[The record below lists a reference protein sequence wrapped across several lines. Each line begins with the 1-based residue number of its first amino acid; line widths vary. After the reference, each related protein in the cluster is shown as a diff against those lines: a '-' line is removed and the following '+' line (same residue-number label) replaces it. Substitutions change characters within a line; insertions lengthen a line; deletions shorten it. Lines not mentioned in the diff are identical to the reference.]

1 MKIGIDAH
9 ALGSHLGGNETYIR
23 NVIRALGEVDPGGD
37 YTLFLSPHSLG
48 APIAGAERMRR
59 VVVRPHNPLV
69 RIPVTFSLALARE
82 RIDVVHVQYVAP
94 PVCPAR
100 VVVSVHDIA
109 YERYPQFFT
118 PGEVARFRALVP
130 LTIRKAAAVLTL
142 SEYSKR
148 DIVRRYNVPPDK
160 ITVTYLAADPMFQPI
175 HDEGRLAD
183 ARARYGTGERFILSV
198 GNLQPRKNLRTLID
212 AYVRLRR
219 AGATRH
225 KLVLVGK
232 RAWLSDDIFAA
243 ARASGYADEL
253 VFTGYVPDE
262 DLVALYNAADLF
274 VYPSIFEGFGLPPL
288 EAMAC
293 GTPVV
298 CSNTSSFPEVVSD
311 AALTVDPLDV
321 DGLAEAMSQ
330 ALHDATLRER
340 LSAQGP
346 RRAALFFWEHTAR
359 ITLDTYRSAAE
370 PDAHMRR
377 CPHDWEKRLPLK
389 GYTGWEKRAIGR
401 DRWSDERRTLDS

>member
-1 MKIGIDAH
+1 MSESRTTSTMRVGIDAH
-9 ALGSHLGGNETYIR
+9 ALGSQLGGNETYIR
-23 NVIRALGEVDPGGD
+23 NVIRALSEIDPDGD
-37 YTLFLSPHSLG
+37 YTLFLSPHASPESDAITG
-48 APIAGAERMRR
+48 TERMRR

-69 RIPVTFSLALARE
+69 RIPLTFPLALARE

-100 VVVSVHDIA
+100 IVVSVHDIA

-118 PGEVARFRALVP
+118 ASEVTRMRALVP
-130 LTIRKAAAVLTL
+130 LTVRRAAAILTL
-142 SEYSKR
+142 SDYSKR
-148 DIVRRYNVPPDK
+148 DIVRRYGAPPEK
-160 ITVTYLAADPMFQPI
+160 VTVTHLAADPMFQPI
-175 HDEGRLAD
+175 HDAGRLA
-183 ARARYGTGERFILSV
+183 AVRERYGTGEEFILSV
-198 GNLQPRKNLRTLID
+198 GNLQPRKNIKTLID

-232 RAWLSDDIFAA
+232 RAWRHDDIFAA
-243 ARASGYADEL
+243 ARDSGYADEL
-253 VFTGYVPDE
+253 VFTDYVPDA
-262 DLVALYNAADLF
+262 DLVALYNAAALF

-298 CSNTSSFPEVVSD
+298 CSNTSSFPEVVGD
-311 AALTVDPLDV
+311 AALTVAPLDV
-321 DGLAEAMSQ
+321 DGLTEAVSR
-330 ALHDATLRER
+330 ALRDAALRAR

-346 RRAALFFWEHTAR
+346 RRAALFSWERTAR
-359 ITLDTYRSAAE
+359 ITLTTYRSAME

-377 CPHDWEKRLPLK
+377 GNASL
-389 GYTGWEKRAIGR
+389 
-401 DRWSDERRTLDS
+401 

>member
-1 MKIGIDAH
+1 MSESRTTSTMRVGIDAH
-9 ALGSHLGGNETYIR
+9 ALGSRLGGNETYIR
-23 NVIRALGEVDPGGD
+23 NIIHALGEIDPGGD
-37 YTLFLSPHSLG
+37 YALFLSPHASPG
-48 APIAGAERMRR
+48 SDVIAGTERMRR

-69 RIPVTFSLALARE
+69 RIPLTFPLALARE

-118 PGEVARFRALVP
+118 PSEVTRMRALVP
-130 LTIRKAAAVLTL
+130 LTVRRAAAVLTL
-142 SEYSKR
+142 SDYSKR
-148 DIVRRYNVPPDK
+148 DIVRRYGVPPERV
-160 ITVTYLAADPMFQPI
+160 TVTHLAADPMFQPI
-175 HDEGRLAD
+175 HDEGRLA
-183 ARARYGTGERFILSV
+183 AVRERYGTGEQFILSV
-198 GNLQPRKNLRTLID
+198 GNLQPRKNIKTLIE

-232 RAWLSDDIFAA
+232 RAWRHDDIFAA
-243 ARASGYADEL
+243 ARDSGYADEL
-253 VFTGYVPDE
+253 VFTDYVPDA

-298 CSNTSSFPEVVSD
+298 CSNTSSFPEVVGD
-311 AALTVDPLDV
+311 AALTVAPLDV

-330 ALHDATLRER
+330 ALRNAALRAR
-340 LSAQGP
+340 LSVLGP
-346 RRAALFFWEHTAR
+346 RQAALFSWERTAR
-359 ITLDTYRSAAE
+359 ITLDTYRSAME
-370 PDAHMRR
+370 PDARR
-377 CPHDWEKRLPLK
+377 PR
-389 GYTGWEKRAIGR
+389 GRAP
-401 DRWSDERRTLDS
+401 RW

>member
-1 MKIGIDAH
+1 MKVGIDAH

-23 NVIRALGEVDPGGD
+23 NVIRALGEVDPDGD
-37 YTLFLSPHSLG
+37 YTLFLSPHSPH
-48 APIAGAERMRR
+48 APSESIVGAERMRR

-69 RIPVTFSLALARE
+69 RIPLTFPLALARE

-142 SEYSKR
+142 SEFSKR

-160 ITVTYLAADPMFQPI
+160 ITVTYLAADPMFRPI
-175 HDEGRLAD
+175 HDASRLSAV
-183 ARARYGTGERFILSV
+183 REKYGTGETFILSV

-219 AGATRH
+219 AGVTRH

-232 RAWLSDDIFAA
+232 KAWLSDDIFAA
-243 ARASGYADEL
+243 ARASGYAGEL
-253 VFTGYVPDE
+253 VFTGYVPGE
-262 DLVALYNAADLF
+262 DLVTLYNAADIF

-298 CSNTSSFPEVVSD
+298 CSNTSSFPEVVGD
-311 AALTVDPLDV
+311 AALMVDPLDV
-321 DGLAEAMSQ
+321 DGLAEAMSRSLRDA
-330 ALHDATLRER
+330 ALWTR
-340 LSAQGP
+340 LSARGP
-346 RRAALFFWEHTAR
+346 RQSTLFSWEHTAR
-359 ITLDTYRSAAE
+359 ITLDRY
-370 PDAHMRR
+370 
-377 CPHDWEKRLPLK
+377 
-389 GYTGWEKRAIGR
+389 
-401 DRWSDERRTLDS
+401 RRTAEAGCAYA

>member
-1 MKIGIDAH
+1 MKVGIDAH

-23 NVIRALGEVDPGGD
+23 NVIRALGEVDPDGD
-37 YTLFLSPHSLG
+37 YTLFLSPH
-48 APIAGAERMRR
+48 APSESIVGAERMRR

-69 RIPVTFSLALARE
+69 RIPLTFPLALARE

-94 PVCPAR
+94 PVCSAR

-142 SEYSKR
+142 SEFSKR

-175 HDEGRLAD
+175 HDVGRLSAV
-183 ARARYGTGERFILSV
+183 RAKYGMGEKFILSV

-232 RAWLSDDIFAA
+232 KAWLSDDIFAA

-253 VFTGYVPDE
+253 VFTGYVPDA
-262 DLVALYNAADLF
+262 DLVALYNAADIF

-298 CSNTSSFPEVVSD
+298 CSNTSSFPEVVGD
-311 AALTVDPLDV
+311 AALTVDPLDPTR
-321 DGLAEAMSQ
+321 LAKAIAQLLTDRS
-330 ALHDATLRER
+330 LHAH
-340 LSAQGP
+340 LSTTGPQRADTFSWSTTASIVAGIYQG
-346 RRAALFFWEHTAR
+346 A
-359 ITLDTYRSAAE
+359 S
-370 PDAHMRR
+370 
-377 CPHDWEKRLPLK
+377 C
-389 GYTGWEKRAIGR
+389 
-401 DRWSDERRTLDS
+401 S